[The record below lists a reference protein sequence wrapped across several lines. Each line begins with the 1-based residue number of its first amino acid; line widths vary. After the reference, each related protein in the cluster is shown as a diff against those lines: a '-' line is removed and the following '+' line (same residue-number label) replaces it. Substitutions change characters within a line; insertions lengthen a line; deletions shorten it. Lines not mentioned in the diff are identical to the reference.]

1 MRFGIDGCCWSNRR
15 GFGRLVRELVS
26 EMAAVNCVE
35 GNHELALIVDR
46 QTADARRFPEGVTV
60 EVVPTRQQ
68 PTRAAS
74 SEGRRS
80 LGDLWR
86 MRRAATL
93 LSYDA
98 FFFPAVYSYYP
109 IPRRIPSLVT
119 FHDAIAEIHPEL
131 IFPNRRTR
139 WAWKAKV
146 RLALR
151 HTTRVLTVSQAAE
164 DQIAESFGYARARI
178 DVITEAAGPEF
189 RIIEDPEVVER
200 VLERQGFARD
210 ASLIL
215 FVGGI
220 SPHKNLDGLI
230 RAVAGLAKEGVEHWQ
245 LGLVGDYRDDAFL
258 GCYDALQHV
267 VRELQIEDRVKFTGY
282 VSEEDLVALY
292 NAATVIVIP
301 SFSEGF
307 GLPAVEAMACGAPV
321 VASRRGSLP
330 EVLGTAGLYFDPG
343 KPEEMRA
350 AIAEVLTDPALR
362 DRLIAAG
369 RVQAAKHSWTDAAR
383 QVLAYLERLAGGRS

>member
-1 MRFGIDGCCWSNRR
+1 
-15 GFGRLVRELVS
+15 
-26 EMAAVNCVE
+26 MAAGNRVE
-35 GNHELALIVDR
+35 GDHELALIVDR
-46 QTADARRFPEGVTV
+46 QTADEWRFPEGVTV
-60 EVVPTRQQ
+60 EVVPTREQ
-68 PTRAAS
+68 PTRVAS
-74 SEGRRS
+74 SEGRRT

-109 IPRRIPSLVT
+109 IPRRTPSLVT

-139 WAWKAKV
+139 WAWNAKV

-151 HTTRVLTVSQAAE
+151 QATRVLTVSQAAK

-189 RIIEDPEVVER
+189 RIIEDPEIVER

-210 ASLIL
+210 AALIL

-220 SPHKNLDGLI
+220 SPHKNLDGLM

-258 GCYDALQHV
+258 GCYDALQRV
-267 VRELQIEDRVKFTGY
+267 VCELQIEDRVNFTGY
-282 VSEEDLVALY
+282 VSEEDLVTLY

-330 EVLGTAGLYFDPG
+330 EVLGPAGLYFDPG

-350 AIAEVLTDPALR
+350 AIGKVLREPALR

-369 RVQAAKHSWTDAAR
+369 RAQAAKHSWTDAAR
-383 QVLAYLERLAGGRS
+383 QVLAYLERLAGCRS